1 MNALGYA
8 LVFGTLAGFIAL
20 LALWL
25 VAENRW
31 SKRLRIT
38 LGLLAI
44 LTAIPVTA
52 LVAVAV
58 TQLDDQ
64 SYYAASVRTL
74 LDETVVAL
82 ESGEPGFLHR
92 LKTFREKQML
102 TYESRSNLLENA
114 RAFRDD
120 GQALRSTT
128 EKSLKEPNASS
139 SADHAIALS
148 DIRALL
154 EAGRD
159 AKSLP
164 ARIVV
169 RLDANAG
176 DSDSRLKETWEFST
190 SQVHRVVIDE
200 SKGPARYRRERTRR
214 QRPPAGA
221 DRRPGAR
228 LHVGCSARRSA

>member
-1 MNALGYA
+1 MHLGTHLFLAL
-8 LVFGTLAGFIAL
+8 LPDFIAL

-31 SKRLRIT
+31 SKRSRIT

-52 LVAVAV
+52 LAAVAV

-64 SYYAASVRTL
+64 SYYAASVQTL

-114 RAFRDD
+114 RAFKDD
-120 GQALRSTT
+120 GEALRNKMDKTV
-128 EKSLKEPNASS
+128 PVA
-139 SADHAIALS
+139 
-148 DIRALL
+148 
-154 EAGRD
+154 
-159 AKSLP
+159 P
-164 ARIVV
+164 
-169 RLDANAG
+169 
-176 DSDSRLKETWEFST
+176 
-190 SQVHRVVIDE
+190 
-200 SKGPARYRRERTRR
+200 
-214 QRPPAGA
+214 
-221 DRRPGAR
+221 
-228 LHVGCSARRSA
+228 